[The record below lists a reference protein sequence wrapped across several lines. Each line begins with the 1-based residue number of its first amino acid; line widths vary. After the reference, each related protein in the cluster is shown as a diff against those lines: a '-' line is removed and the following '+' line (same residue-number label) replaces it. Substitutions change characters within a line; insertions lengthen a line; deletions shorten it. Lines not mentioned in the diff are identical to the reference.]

1 MNRAVLEHEEAL
13 PEQRRTGFSIA
24 FSYSPLLLFSVSDKT
39 LLILLGTMK
48 KNHCLPWKY
57 SLLFSLV
64 NCNTFKPEFSEK
76 SWSQYYLSCFFF
88 FFFQRTNISAFGII
102 QKYFLKKI
110 STPRFLCTEHVLVM
124 FYCRVSV
131 LFWACILATMEMV
144 WNSRFFKRDF
154 YSRLQNKTCWA
165 CGNIIELGNIQ
176 NILVRLPFRG
186 LSLHLLFLNLKS

>member
-1 MNRAVLEHEEAL
+1 MNRAVLEHKEAL

-48 KNHCLPWKY
+48 KNTACHENTVFCF
-57 SLLFSLV
+57 LLLIAIHLNQNFQKNHDHSIT
-64 NCNTFKPEFSEK
+64 CPA
-76 SWSQYYLSCFFF
+76 FF

-124 FYCRVSV
+124 FYCSVSV